1 MSSPIFQMSA
11 AVLQVPLSQLSQK
24 AANVSDNPVMLRY
37 DTSGGHSG
45 IGNVSKNI
53 EELVDEISFLSGRI
67 GLKLE

>member
-1 MSSPIFQMSA
+1 MTALVQ
-11 AVLQVPLSQLSQK
+11 

-67 GLKLE
+67 GLKVE